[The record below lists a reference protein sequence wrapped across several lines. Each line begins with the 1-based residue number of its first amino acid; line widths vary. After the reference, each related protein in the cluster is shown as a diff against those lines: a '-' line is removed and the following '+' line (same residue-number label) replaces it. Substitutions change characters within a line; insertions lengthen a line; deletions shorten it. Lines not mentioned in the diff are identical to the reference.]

1 MHSRDLTLITTRTEA
16 RIRVVDRVLSRPVA
30 SAEPANAASRPA
42 PPVDP
47 FHTAHVRPAGP
58 PVAPSPAELNVITDH
73 VLTAIDRRLIA
84 HNERFGRG

>member
-16 RIRVVDRVLSRPVA
+16 RVRVVDRVLSRPVA
-30 SAEPANAASRPA
+30 SAQPHNATPRPA

-47 FHTAHVRPAGP
+47 FRTAHVRTTGP
-58 PVAPSPAELNVITDH
+58 SAAPSPAELNVITDH